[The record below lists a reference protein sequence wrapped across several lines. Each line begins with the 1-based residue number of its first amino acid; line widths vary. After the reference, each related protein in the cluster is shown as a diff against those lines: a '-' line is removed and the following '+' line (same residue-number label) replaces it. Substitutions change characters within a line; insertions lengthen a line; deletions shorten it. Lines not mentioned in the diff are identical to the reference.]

1 MKRHP
6 DGYGFLISDDPEK
19 PDLFISKRDMQGIM
33 TNDRIEAKAAP
44 DGTRF
49 RGINIKMLEHTI
61 VRVTG
66 RVHKSGP
73 DRGFMVDESYGWG
86 EDLKVSW
93 RPHTNVQDK
102 DFVTVKITSYP
113 ESMRG
118 FQGEVEH
125 VIGDIGDASTDNL
138 RVLSE
143 QNIPVEFSEACIRES
158 KKFSPEI
165 SEADKEGRKDIQDMP
180 FITIDGATA
189 KDFDDAILV
198 EKTQNGFRLLVAI
211 ADVSHYVKEDTA
223 IDKDAYS
230 RGNSTYFPNFVAP
243 MLPEILSNEL
253 CSLRPN
259 TPRLGMVADMQLGH
273 DGELKSYNFYEA
285 VIKSHSRVTYGE
297 AQECIDGNTPEKH
310 KHVEAQILLAADLAK
325 ILMKRR
331 FSKGSMNLELHGT
344 VIELDEVGEPVDILR
359 DERLFAHRVIEEM
372 MLMANI
378 ATARF
383 LDDRDIP
390 ALYRVHEEP
399 KLEALEL
406 LEQYLMNFGYR
417 TSLKGSNL
425 QKKISEALEE
435 FAGTPQQEILNILT
449 LRSMKQ
455 AKYQP
460 ENVGHFGLGFSH
472 YAHFTSPIRRYPDL
486 IVHRLVKSAIISHKG
501 YQKLPKDQLQTAGT
515 MLSACEQRS
524 VKGERKI
531 HAIKKARFL
540 HKHLGEEF
548 EGFVSSV
555 TKFGAFIV
563 LKQFD
568 IDGLIRLEDLGF
580 DHFDFDEDL
589 MSLVG
594 RNSGMQFKLGD
605 PVRVQVAAADI
616 ESGRIDFVLASGD
629 DFSHGSQSK
638 ESQSFEKRRSSED
651 DRGSVRKARVPR
663 PGGKGKPK
671 KGGPRKAR
679 SRRPK

>member
-6 DGYGFLISDDPEK
+6 DGYGFLIPDDPEK
-19 PDLFISKRDMQGIM
+19 PDLYISKRDMQGIM
-33 TNDRIEAKAAP
+33 TNDRIEAKATP
-44 DGTRF
+44 DGSRF
-49 RGINIKMLEHTI
+49 RGINIKMIEHTV

-73 DRGFMVDESYGWG
+73 DRGFMVDESFGWG

-93 RPHTNVQDK
+93 RPNTQVADK

-113 ESMRG
+113 ESIRG
-118 FQGEVEH
+118 FQGEVEK

-138 RVLSE
+138 RILSE
-143 QNIPVEFSEACIRES
+143 QNIPYEFSKECLREAEAYT
-158 KKFSPEI
+158 PEI
-165 SEADKEGRKDIQDMP
+165 SEEDKQGRKDIQEMP

-198 EKTQNGFRLLVAI
+198 EKTSSGFRLFVAI

-223 IDKDAYS
+223 IDKDAYA

-259 TPRLGMVADMQLGH
+259 TPRLGMVADMQLDHGGNLEKY
-273 DGELKSYNFYEA
+273 DFYEA

-297 AQECIDGNTPEKH
+297 AQECIDGATPEKH
-310 KHVEAQILLAADLAK
+310 KHVESQILLAADLAK

-331 FSKGSMNLELHGT
+331 FGNGSMNLELSGT
-344 VIELDEVGEPVDILR
+344 VIELDETGEPVDIQK
-359 DERLFAHRVIEEM
+359 DDRLFAHRVIEEM

-378 ATARF
+378 AVAKF
-383 LDDRDIP
+383 LEGRGIP

-406 LEQYLMNFGYR
+406 LEQYLMNFGFR
-417 TSLKGSNL
+417 TSLRGNGL
-425 QKKISEALEE
+425 QKKISEALER
-435 FAGTPQQEILNILT
+435 FSGTPQQEILNILT

-460 ENVGHFGLGFSH
+460 ENLGHFGLGFSH

-486 IVHRLVKSAIISHKG
+486 IIHRLVKSAIISHKG
-501 YQKLPKDQLQTAGT
+501 YQQLPKDHLVSAGN

-531 HAIKKARFL
+531 QAIKKARFL

-548 EGFVSSV
+548 DGFVSSV

-568 IDGLIRLEDLGF
+568 IDGLIRIEDLGF
-580 DHFDFDEDL
+580 DQFDFDEDL
-589 MSLVG
+589 MSLIG

-616 ESGRIDFVLASGD
+616 ESGRIDFVLASGED
-629 DFSHGSQSK
+629 LEHGSNAQ
-638 ESQSFEKRRSSED
+638 ESQSFKKRRSSED
-651 DRGSVRKARVPR
+651 DRGSVRKARFPR
-663 PGGKGKPK
+663 SSGKGKPK
-671 KGGPRKAR
+671 KGGSRKAR
-679 SRRPK
+679 ARRPK